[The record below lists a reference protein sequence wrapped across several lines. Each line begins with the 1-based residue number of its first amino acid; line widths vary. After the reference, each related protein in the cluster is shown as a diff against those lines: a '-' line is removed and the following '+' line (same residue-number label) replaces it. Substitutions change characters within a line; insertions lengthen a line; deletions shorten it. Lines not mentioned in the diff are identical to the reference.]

1 MPRFTLSIIKEFGNL
16 ILLNKEVAERLFNHF
31 ERLNPDQLENN
42 IVISYLKSLYKNNH
56 EQYIDA
62 CEDILRFVMN
72 DVLTFANHDL
82 QKEIGNRI
90 LEIEGYDL
98 LIDLFSK
105 DYNTFLFVC
114 FPIST
119 FPPEYKEIMRLELE
133 KAIRFYA
140 ARMSHDEYRLT
151 SFEQVANINR
161 LLMEEY
167 KEEYSNG
174 KE

>member
-1 MPRFTLSIIKEFGNL
+1 
-16 ILLNKEVAERLFNHF
+16 
-31 ERLNPDQLENN
+31 
-42 IVISYLKSLYKNNH
+42 
-56 EQYIDA
+56 
-62 CEDILRFVMN
+62 MN

-119 FPPEYKEIMRLELE
+119 FSTRI
-133 KAIRFYA
+133 
-140 ARMSHDEYRLT
+140 
-151 SFEQVANINR
+151 
-161 LLMEEY
+161 
-167 KEEYSNG
+167 
-174 KE
+174 